1 MSACM
6 WEETLRRGCRCTPFS
21 STRWKGG
28 RGTYL
33 LEEGVPL
40 HTIIVIDQVGGGACR
55 GPSTCGRRWRCRCT
69 PSPLGATWLIN

>member
-6 WEETLRRGCRCTPFS
+6 WEETLRRRCRCTPFS

-40 HTIIVIDQVGGGACR
+40 HTIIVIDQVGGGA
-55 GPSTCGRRWRCRCT
+55 
-69 PSPLGATWLIN
+69 